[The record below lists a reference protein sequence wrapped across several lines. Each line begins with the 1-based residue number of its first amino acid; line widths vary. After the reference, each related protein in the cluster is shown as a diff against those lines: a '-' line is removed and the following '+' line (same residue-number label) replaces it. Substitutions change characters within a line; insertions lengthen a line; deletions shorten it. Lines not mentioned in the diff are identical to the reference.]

1 MQFAAS
7 IQVGTCMVLKKSCVR
22 VLIGFLLMM
31 PLPAGAVEYD
41 ASVQAKVVLQ
51 TEATTNGDPIT
62 YLKTDHPK
70 ITVMTVA
77 IAPGAKTGWHS
88 HPVPVY
94 AYVMSGQ
101 LTVEIEG
108 GKTSEFKEGEAI
120 IEVINTRHNGI
131 NHGKIPV
138 KLVVFYLGGKD
149 IPNVMKADKP

>member
-1 MQFAAS
+1 M
-7 IQVGTCMVLKKSCVR
+7 ILIKSR
-22 VLIGFLLMM
+22 AWILIGFLLMT
-31 PLPAGAVEYD
+31 PFWAGAAEYD
-41 ASVQAKVVLQ
+41 TGVQGKVILQ
-51 TEATTNGDPIT
+51 TEATSNGDPIA

-70 ITVMTVA
+70 ITVMTVD

-94 AYVMSGQ
+94 AYVMSGR

-138 KLVVFYLGGKD
+138 KLVVFYIGGKD
-149 IPNVMKADKP
+149 IPNVIKADKP